1 MFGFVKQI
9 FISAMVFSGCNLSNV
24 NSLKCIS
31 MNNQECKLRPE
42 IVNVNS
48 DETVSFL
55 FSIKTS
61 NCSCS
66 CNNIND
72 PDAKL
77 WFPDVVKNLNV
88 RVFNI
93 MSRTNK
99 TRHIE
104 WCKWVNA
111 SFCNNK
117 KRWNGDKRRIESK

>member
-77 WFPDVVKNLNV
+77 
-88 RVFNI
+88 
-93 MSRTNK
+93 
-99 TRHIE
+99 
-104 WCKWVNA
+104 
-111 SFCNNK
+111 
-117 KRWNGDKRRIESK
+117 